1 MIFTSFLSIEHEIKP
16 EKCKEMLI
24 NFMQNYNFTK

>member
-24 NFMQNYNFTK
+24 NFMQNDNFTK